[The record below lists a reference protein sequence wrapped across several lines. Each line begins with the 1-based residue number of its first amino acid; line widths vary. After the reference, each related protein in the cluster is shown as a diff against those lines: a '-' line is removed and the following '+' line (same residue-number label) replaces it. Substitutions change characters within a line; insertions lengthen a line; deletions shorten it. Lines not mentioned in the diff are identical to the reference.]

1 MVRTGDP
8 EALCCLQTE
17 DPRSRDPVR
26 RGGTAWIVAR
36 SRAML
41 PNLAGQIGQA
51 AAKHVMAYSAR
62 ILALIQKIEA
72 ADAAHFA
79 RLRERGK
86 AQADAL
92 AKARAKTLE
101 KKRATL
107 RVARAVQASAAAERK
122 AKS

>member
-1 MVRTGDP
+1 
-8 EALCCLQTE
+8 
-17 DPRSRDPVR
+17 
-26 RGGTAWIVAR
+26 
-36 SRAML
+36 ML
-41 PNLAGQIGQA
+41 PNLVGQIGQA

-86 AQADAL
+86 AQPDAL
-92 AKARAKTLE
+92 AKARVKTLE

-107 RVARAVQASAAAERK
+107 RVARTIQASAAAKKK
-122 AKS
+122 AKSQWPAT